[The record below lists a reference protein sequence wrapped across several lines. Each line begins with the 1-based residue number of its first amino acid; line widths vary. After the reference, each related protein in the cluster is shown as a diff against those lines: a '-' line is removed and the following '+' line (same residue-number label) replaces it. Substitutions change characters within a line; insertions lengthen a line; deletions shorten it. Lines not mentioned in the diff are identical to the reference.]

1 MVFFPVRSP
10 HFNDAMYSN
19 IERCLLCAL
28 SSIIFANLN
37 MNNVTAAASAA
48 ASAIRER
55 STLFNLMQLF
65 FGIETILVLLV

>member
-1 MVFFPVRSP
+1 
-10 HFNDAMYSN
+10 
-19 IERCLLCAL
+19 
-28 SSIIFANLN
+28 